1 MLVSRSRRAGTAS
14 GSSAAR
20 ARGAR
25 GSGRP
30 RARRGTLRCRACG
43 RPPRPQPGSHGGGAG
58 PAALLRLGSLLPC
71 PCEGRLLL
79 CACCWSRAG
88 VRGPAAGRQRPA
100 GAMLGLGTR
109 RSSCP
114 SARVWIMLLH
124 QEQEG
129 DGWSGSSCAVTPNAW
144 QEVFRSAGSS
154 VGLGGR
160 QRQEGLVWVRLW

>member
-20 ARGAR
+20 ARGAH

-58 PAALLRLGSLLPC
+58 PAALLGAGQPSSLSLR
-71 PCEGRLLL
+71 GAATSLRLLL
-79 CACCWSRAG
+79 ESCRCPRAG
-88 VRGPAAGRQRPA
+88 CRPPAPCWCHARPRHQAVLVSQCRGVD
-100 GAMLGLGTR
+100 L
-109 RSSCP
+109 
-114 SARVWIMLLH
+114 LLH
-124 QEQEG
+124 QEREG
-129 DGWSGSSCAVTPNAW
+129 DGWSGSSCAVTPNTW

-154 VGLGGR
+154 AGLGGR

>member
-30 RARRGTLRCRACG
+30 RAQRGTLRCRACG
-43 RPPRPQPGSHGGGAG
+43 RPPWPQPGSHGGGAG

-88 VRGPAAGRQRPA
+88 VRGPAAGCQHLA

-114 SARVWIMLLH
+114 SARVWICSSIRSRRAMAGQGAAVQSRRMLGRRCFA
-124 QEQEG
+124 QQGAARGWEEG
-129 DGWSGSSCAVTPNAW
+129 RGRKGSC
-144 QEVFRSAGSS
+144 G
-154 VGLGGR
+154 
-160 QRQEGLVWVRLW
+160 

>member
-20 ARGAR
+20 ARGAH

-71 PCEGRLLL
+71 PCEGRPLL

-88 VRGPAAGRQRPA
+88 VRGPAAGCQRPA

-124 QEQEG
+124 QEREG
-129 DGWSGSSCAVTPNAW
+129 DGWSGSSCAVTPNTW

-154 VGLGGR
+154 AGLGGR